1 MILFAGFLF
10 WKPAFSQSVPVEIF
24 AGDKKAT
31 LDIMFFKYF
40 KKKKINPI
48 QTFCFLIEIERV
60 LIIE

>member
-40 KKKKINPI
+40 KKKRSI
-48 QTFCFLIEIERV
+48 QFKHFV
-60 LIIE
+60 F